1 MKFIKSII
9 ILSFF
14 IYLLLSKGQHPVSL
28 LEKVG
33 TREYESSLSQM
44 GSQLWEG
51 THISLRG
58 YIFPWI
64 RRVEG
69 SSVVKE
75 SKGMTG

>member
-1 MKFIKSII
+1 M
-9 ILSFF
+9 
-14 IYLLLSKGQHPVSL
+14 SL

-33 TREYESSLSQM
+33 MREYESSHSQM

-51 THISLRG
+51 IPISLRG

>member
-1 MKFIKSII
+1 M
-9 ILSFF
+9 
-14 IYLLLSKGQHPVSL
+14 SL